1 MTKTRAAVWVAVFAV
16 VRMGPQAVQAKGPLP
31 ESWKVDRSLYPRAY
45 GVPASERLMFPV
57 DMGDWPV
64 KIDSSRQ
71 LFIDD
76 YLVAS
81 TDGVARQVH
90 PAKKHPGNPLV
101 RTQDGHRWSKGRRG
115 VHRIRTKR
123 RDYRIVPPPLPK
135 GVKGKL
141 EEHFRDSR
149 ETDPARRFKALVL
162 LYPNDPREGF
172 YLYTSPD
179 GRNWKRDRPEPV
191 IPHHHDYAMPQS
203 GIGDT
208 SRFRWD
214 KRLGKFV
221 GDVKFVLPGIMR
233 CRGIMFSDDLIHWT
247 RPRMTLYPDA
257 LDDPDTQIYS
267 HVGFLYES
275 MWLGLARIMHTE
287 RDPASRKQ
295 TAVELTTSRDGLH
308 WTRAAAREEI
318 IPLGKPGQWDA
329 HYQTPYL
336 PVLVGDEVW
345 IYYTSRTLWKDR
357 KRPTRR
363 GMGLA
368 ILRRDGFASLNAGPD
383 GGTVVTRPL
392 TFEGKTLR
400 VNAEIAPGGRLRAEF
415 RTTAGAP
422 AGPYTLAQCTPVT
435 GDVMGA
441 KVVWGDRKTI
451 EHSPKSSLRVVF
463 ELKNAKLY
471 SFWIE

>member
-1 MTKTRAAVWVAVFAV
+1 MTKTRATAWAAGLILVMTGW
-16 VRMGPQAVQAKGPLP
+16 QAAEAKGPLP
-31 ESWKVDRSLYPRAY
+31 ASWHVDRSLYPRAY
-45 GVPASERLMFPV
+45 GVLANGRLMCPV
-57 DMGDWPV
+57 DMGGWPV

-71 LFIDD
+71 LFVDD

-81 TDGVARQVH
+81 TDGITRQDH
-90 PAKKHPGNPLV
+90 QAKKHPGNPLV
-101 RTQDGHRWSKGRRG
+101 RTKDGQRWSKAGRG
-115 VHRIRTKR
+115 AHRIIKRR
-123 RDYRIVPPPLPK
+123 RDYSIVRPPLPK

-141 EEHFRDSR
+141 EEHFRDDR
-149 ETDPARRFKALVL
+149 EKDPARRFKALML

-172 YLYTSPD
+172 FLYTSPD
-179 GRNWKRDRPEPV
+179 GRKWKRDRLEPV
-191 IPHHHDYAMPQS
+191 IPHHVDYAMPMS

-214 KRLGKFV
+214 QRLGKFV
-221 GDVKFVLPGIMR
+221 GDVKLVLPGIMR

-275 MWLGLARIMHTE
+275 LWLGLARVMHTE
-287 RDPASRKQ
+287 RDPASYKQ
-295 TAVELTTSRDGLH
+295 TAIELTVSRDGLH
-308 WTRAAAREEI
+308 WSRAAARKEI

-336 PVLVGDEVW
+336 PAVVGDE
-345 IYYTSRTLWKDR
+345 IRMYYTSRTLWKDR
-357 KRPTRR
+357 KRPTAR

-368 ILRRDGFASLNAGPD
+368 TLRRDGFTSLNAGLQ

-400 VNAEIAPGGRLRAEF
+400 INAEIAPGGRLRSEL
-415 RTTAGAP
+415 RTAGGA
-422 AGPYTLAQCTPVT
+422 AVDPYTLANCIPVT
-435 GDVMGA
+435 GNVMQA
-441 KVVWGDRKTI
+441 RIVWGNRKTI
-451 EHSPKSSLRVVF
+451 EHSPTSSLRLVF
-463 ELKNAKLY
+463 ELKNTKLY